1 MTIEWTSSAL
11 DNLREIYS
19 EAAVLSSP
27 AAETVL
33 RKLLVELDKLASLP
47 FAGRVGRLEDTREL
61 AISGIPL
68 IVSYRVSN
76 NSVQVL
82 AVLQGASI
90 GSES

>member
-1 MTIEWTSSAL
+1 MMIEWTLSAL

-19 EAAVLSSP
+19 EAAVLSLP
-27 AAETVL
+27 AAETAL
-33 RKLLVELDKLASLP
+33 RKLLAELDKLGSLP
-47 FAGRVGRLEDTREL
+47 LAGRAGRLENTREL

-68 IVSYRVSN
+68 IISYRVLS

-90 GSES
+90 GADS